1 MQPKAYPEAADRQNL
16 LPDIPNRSALKYPT
30 NSSQTKSVILEF
42 QPETYRLNQ
51 AALLFPTTSARQIGS
66 YFYPLDRCTRTKRYR
81 HRPILST
88 ASGSILAFL
97 DSSCWN

>member
-1 MQPKAYPEAADRQNL
+1 MQPKAYPEAADRPNL

-42 QPETYRLNQ
+42 QPEIYRLNQ

-66 YFYPLDRCTRTKRYR
+66 YFYPLDSYSRSKIYR

-88 ASGSILAFL
+88 ATCSCSSFP